1 MVRDWADLLV
11 HVCRQIWKVFISL
24 CLAIALTSTLVGLI
38 IFCLSGTMGD
48 FWWSLIKDGEQT
60 SVHAVAEL
68 MWFIQV
74 FLGHLCS
81 SGAEKSWMPIL
92 ERSGHLNYAR
102 WHLQL
107 FWFLIDEVS
116 FKKKSSHCGF
126 SCWLKTQDILWYVVS
141 QWKESRKKQRKIVK
155 YLFMFLCKICSENTM
170 LCQEKKITVY

>member
-1 MVRDWADLLV
+1 MVREWADLLV

-81 SGAEKSWMPIL
+81 SGAEKSWMPTL
-92 ERSGHLNYAR
+92 ERSGHLKYSS
-102 WHLQL
+102 WQL
-107 FWFLIDEVS
+107 FTFLAAEVS
-116 FKKKSSHCGF
+116 
-126 SCWLKTQDILWYVVS
+126 
-141 QWKESRKKQRKIVK
+141 SRKKKKELLWNFRAFKQVFVACCILQKAGKSRERLWNVYLCSCKACSAMTTSRKNI
-155 YLFMFLCKICSENTM
+155 
-170 LCQEKKITVY
+170 